1 MEIECGKQLDR
12 QTVRLA
18 GSQIQ
23 AQENMSLLAWLGRRG
38 DESPSA
44 IN

>member
-1 MEIECGKQLDR
+1 MEIECGKQLDG

-23 AQENMSLLAWLGRRG
+23 AQDKHVTTGLAGQEGR
-38 DESPSA
+38 
-44 IN
+44 